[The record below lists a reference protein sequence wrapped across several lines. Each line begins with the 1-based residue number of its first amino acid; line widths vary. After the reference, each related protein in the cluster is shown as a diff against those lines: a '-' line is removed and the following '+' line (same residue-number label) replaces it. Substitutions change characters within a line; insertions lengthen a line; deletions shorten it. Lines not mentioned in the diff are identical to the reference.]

1 MRSCGWMPAMLLAM
15 ALGGCSREEPPREQT
30 GQLPEDPV
38 FSGQVQALEKAKD
51 VQNTLDQ
58 GAARM
63 RESVERQ
70 ERP

>member
-1 MRSCGWMPAMLLAM
+1 MRMRVGMSVLLLAG
-15 ALGGCSREEPPREQT
+15 ALQACSREEPAQEQT
-30 GQLPEDPV
+30 GQLPEDTV
-38 FSGQVQALEKAKD
+38 FSGQVQALEKAQD

-58 GAARM
+58 GQARL